1 MQGQRPGAESRRVKF
16 RLARRNVT
24 FVYVSHTPVASRSA
38 RMGTWDD
45 LGDNRRRGNW
55 RSNRLQRGLNDSL
68 GSSISIDNR
77 STIDLLGGLAI
88 AGDVTRL
95 TAAVASLA
103 SAVQRSAVRC
113 SAVPRNVSKLAAS
126 IALHCLGLAI
136 ASEVIWSATL
146 VAHC

>member
-1 MQGQRPGAESRRVKF
+1 
-16 RLARRNVT
+16 
-24 FVYVSHTPVASRSA
+24 
-38 RMGTWDD
+38 MGTWDD